1 MIMNSNSMT
10 RNLGDIGK
18 VIKPVFKMGG
28 VQFLREKFIRFM
40 DGKFNEWEEYCKE
53 NDLDILIEVKTEIEK
68 FRHALRVEA
77 EVTNKMFNRTL
88 VFGRDESLEELANR
102 WFDEYL

>member
-1 MIMNSNSMT
+1 MKTNAMT
-10 RNLGDIGK
+10 RNLSDIGK

-28 VQFLREKFIRFM
+28 VQFLREKFIKFM
-40 DGKFNEWEEYCKE
+40 DGKFAEWEEYCKE
-53 NDLDILIEVKTEIEK
+53 NDIQILIEVKTEIEK
-68 FRHALRVEA
+68 FRQALRAEA

-88 VFGRDESLEELANR
+88 VFGRDESLEDLANR